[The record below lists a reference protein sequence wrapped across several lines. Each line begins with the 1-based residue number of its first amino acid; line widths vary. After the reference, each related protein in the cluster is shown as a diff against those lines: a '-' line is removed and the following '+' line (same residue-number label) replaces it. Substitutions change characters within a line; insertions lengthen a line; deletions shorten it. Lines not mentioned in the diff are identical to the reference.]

1 MQDDVEHKRAYR
13 RQPSAPGMDRDA
25 LRDAIAEEESLLATL
40 TAQQAES
47 RHRLAALR
55 AELAALDTEPAIRGG
70 LPRSLEAPIPQPPAD
85 KVRQY
90 RSLSRG
96 RQDTRPTRCVRA

>member
-55 AELAALDTEPAIRGG
+55 AELAALDTEPGIRVGVP
-70 LPRSLEAPIPQPPAD
+70 LSFEAPIPPPPAD
-85 KVRQY
+85 KVTLFCSQF
-90 RSLSRG
+90 RG
-96 RQDTRPTRCVRA
+96 REVTLPNTFLY